1 MKVVAIVPIKLN
13 NERTPGKNLKQF
25 SDGETL
31 LGHSLKKLDRVQSI
45 DEIYVF
51 CSRPEVQEYIPQSC
65 NKVKYFRR
73 SEYLDSP
80 EARPQDIMREAL
92 DGLSADIYVFYHVTT
107 PFISEDSI
115 ADCIEHVKSGEYD
128 SAQCVR
134 RVGDFLWM
142 GDKPIN
148 FDPASISRTQNLPE
162 IVKETTGI
170 YVFRREVF
178 DETNQRVGKHPYR
191 HYVGSIE
198 DLDIDYPEDWEI
210 AYAMY
215 EHLVANDS
223 FRGG

>member
-25 SDGETL
+25 PDGETL
-31 LGHSLKKLDRVQSI
+31 LGHSLKKLNAISSI

-51 CSRPEVQEYIPQSC
+51 CSRPEVQDYISESC
-65 NKVKYFRR
+65 KKVQYLQRP
-73 SEYLDSP
+73 EYLDTP
-80 EARPQDIMREAL
+80 QARPQDIMREAL
-92 DGLSADIYVFYHVTT
+92 DRIEADIYVFYHVTT

-115 ADCIEHVKSGEYD
+115 EDCIEHVKGGEHD
-128 SAQCVR
+128 SAQCVK

-178 DETNQRVGKHPYR
+178 ERMNQRVGKHPYR

-210 AYAMY
+210 ACAVYK
-215 EHLVANDS
+215 HLYC
-223 FRGG
+223 RE